1 MKRILSI
8 CILLLTITTSHSF
21 AQSYGGI
28 VLDSKA
34 SFTAQVTN
42 FDAFVTA
49 GNITSA
55 NKSMDTLM
63 MMMNKQVSY
72 TQYYMNDRTVT
83 GNPTLVSAANTKL
96 TNKMNIKNKI
106 QGYKSSPAVNKT
118 KIDTELSNFMAIMD

>member
-8 CILLLTITTSHSF
+8 GILLLAATSSHSF
-21 AQSYGGI
+21 AQTYGGI

-34 SFTAQVTN
+34 SFSGQVTN
-42 FDAFVTA
+42 FDAYVTA
-49 GNITSA
+49 GNITAA

-83 GNPTLVSAANTKL
+83 SNPSLVSAGNTKL
-96 TNKMNIKNKI
+96 NNKMTIKNKI
-106 QGYKSSPAVNKT
+106 QGYKSNPTLNKT
-118 KIDTELSNFMAIMD
+118 KIDTELANFIAIMD